1 MDRTAV
7 ITSGEMFALSS
18 PEFAWLV
25 VLCAMFSAG
34 ANARSYLRK
43 LAPKNAWIRFL
54 TTAFSLYIGVI
65 YIFIGL
71 GILPVGNLAAA
82 LARIALVGVL
92 LLLAINA
99 LRD

>member
-1 MDRTAV
+1 
-7 ITSGEMFALSS
+7 MFALYS

-25 VLCAMFSAG
+25 VICAAFSAG
-34 ANARSYLRK
+34 ANARSYMRRLV
-43 LAPKNAWIRFL
+43 PKNAWVRFL

-65 YIFIGL
+65 YVFIGL
-71 GILPVGNLAAA
+71 GLLPIGNMAAA